1 LGTRLYLVRHGET
14 LWNHAMRYQGHA
26 DIALSDKGFEQA
38 RAIAARLAKERMD
51 AVYSSDLKRTFETAA
66 IIAAEHGLPVIARK
80 SLREIHFGEWEGLT
94 RAEIAE
100 RYPEISQ
107 RWWSNPL
114 DTCIPSGESLRD
126 VKTRVVAALLEIVA
140 KHPDGNVIVVSHGG
154 SIRAAIGHFTKMDL
168 NEYWR
173 LRQDNAALNIIEV
186 FDQDRAMLLLFND
199 TSHLDRSE
207 R

>member
-26 DIALSDKGFEQA
+26 DIGLSEKGLEQA
-38 RAIAARLAKERMD
+38 RAIAVRLAKERID
-51 AVYSSDLKRTFETAA
+51 AVYASDLKRTFETAA
-66 IIAAEHGLPVIARK
+66 LIAAEHGLPVTALK

-94 RAEIAE
+94 RTEIAE
-100 RYPEISQ
+100 RYPEVSQ
-107 RWWSNPL
+107 RWWNNPL
-114 DTCIPSGESLRD
+114 DTRIPSGESLRD
-126 VKTRVVAALLEIVA
+126 VKTRVVAALLDIVA
-140 KHPDGNVIVVSHGG
+140 GHPDGNVVVVSHGG
-154 SIRAAIGHFTKMDL
+154 SIRVAIGHFAKMDL

-199 TSHLDRSE
+199 TSHLGQ
-207 R
+207 